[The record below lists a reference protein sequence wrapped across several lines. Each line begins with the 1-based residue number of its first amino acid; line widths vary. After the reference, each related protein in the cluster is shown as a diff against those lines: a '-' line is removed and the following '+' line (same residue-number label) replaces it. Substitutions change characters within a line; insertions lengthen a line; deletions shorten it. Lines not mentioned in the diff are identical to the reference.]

1 MMMTVKNKISDEDI
15 KYLLDNPKEAQ
26 DMLLNDFV
34 LFVKVF
40 HFYMEREEF
49 IFMPFHQKICDK
61 LMDYVF
67 GRNEKQNLYI
77 GISPRS
83 GKSKLSIYFMAYS
96 YAINPFSN
104 FIYTS
109 YSGSLCIKHSKL
121 VRNIVESELFQ
132 KVFMTPI
139 DPATSASDLWRI
151 KDGGEFRAVPM
162 GGAITGFGAGTF
174 ADRFGG
180 AVVVDDF
187 LKADDYRSEAEK
199 NNVIEIFENTLKS
212 RKNRPAKDPT
222 IIIAQRLAKDDLI
235 DYIKEHYPDEWDFFV
250 IPALNEETGE
260 SFWEERYPASM
271 LLRMKE
277 ENPHLYWSQYQQEP
291 IAMGGGVFKESW
303 FNYYYDIEDQPYQR
317 IFITADTASKTKEW
331 NDYTAI
337 GVWGLTYNNRL
348 RLLDY
353 VHEKFEIPELQ
364 TTFMALWEKWKSGIR
379 TCPCT
384 AIYIEDKASGTQV
397 IQMLSRIGGLPIVPL
412 IPEKDK
418 LTRAYDAVPY
428 IAAGNIELPEGP
440 TNKLS
445 KEILA
450 DIVTF
455 SADMSHKFDDGVDC
469 MLYAISSAYNAV
481 GYF

>member
-132 KVFMTPI
+132 RVFMTPI

-151 KDGGEFRAVPM
+151 KDGG
-162 GGAITGFGAGTF
+162 
-174 ADRFGG
+174 
-180 AVVVDDF
+180 
-187 LKADDYRSEAEK
+187 
-199 NNVIEIFENTLKS
+199 
-212 RKNRPAKDPT
+212 
-222 IIIAQRLAKDDLI
+222 
-235 DYIKEHYPDEWDFFV
+235 
-250 IPALNEETGE
+250 
-260 SFWEERYPASM
+260 
-271 LLRMKE
+271 
-277 ENPHLYWSQYQQEP
+277 
-291 IAMGGGVFKESW
+291 
-303 FNYYYDIEDQPYQR
+303 
-317 IFITADTASKTKEW
+317 
-331 NDYTAI
+331 
-337 GVWGLTYNNRL
+337 
-348 RLLDY
+348 
-353 VHEKFEIPELQ
+353 
-364 TTFMALWEKWKSGIR
+364 
-379 TCPCT
+379 
-384 AIYIEDKASGTQV
+384 
-397 IQMLSRIGGLPIVPL
+397 
-412 IPEKDK
+412 
-418 LTRAYDAVPY
+418 
-428 IAAGNIELPEGP
+428 
-440 TNKLS
+440 
-445 KEILA
+445 
-450 DIVTF
+450 
-455 SADMSHKFDDGVDC
+455 
-469 MLYAISSAYNAV
+469 
-481 GYF
+481 